1 MILSIDSSAVTASAA
16 LTDGDNVIRSE
27 FVNKGL
33 THSETLLPMI
43 KRVMGDVAYSE
54 LEAIAITA
62 GPGSFTGVRIGV
74 ATAKGLAFKF
84 STPCI
89 PVSTLEAIAYNFV
102 NENAVI
108 CAVMD
113 ARRMQF
119 YNALFKVENGKI
131 ERLTPDRA
139 ISLEDLQKELRQYE
153 DVIIA
158 GDGARLCAD
167 NIGLDNCRIAD
178 EESVYQNAVSLAKA
192 AEKNKKIPPEKLMP
206 VYLRQSQAEREL
218 KLKKKNEGE

>member
-16 LTDGDNVIRSE
+16 LTDGDKVIRSE

-119 YNALFKVENGKI
+119 YNALFKVENGRI